1 MVYFVFRFFFFL
13 GTEQTDVWEWWAGK
27 MERKIYMR
35 RKKKHEKERTKHKHI
50 PCNIYIHGIHRLHY
64 GFPSFIYSE
73 QFFFLVSRIFI
84 FFFVRGLFVFFV
96 FQNYYCYFN
105 LACVCVCRAEVVR
118 PLWSFRVCLR
128 RCCDLWLN
136 LPRPMCADVTC
147 MSDRDHVLAINFLFC
162 FASNIYTMRMT
173 KRNRWEEGHEK
184 IVVRVDIFFYITQC
198 DRLQHFFR
206 ITMRDLLTEGVCNSL
221 YFSKS
226 EQDAKRPFS
235 FCCQNIE
242 KKIEKIFE
250 HRKKSVVS
258 GALRHLSNVRS
269 RIRDWSFSMYF
280 GA

>member
-1 MVYFVFRFFFFL
+1 M
-13 GTEQTDVWEWWAGK
+13 
-27 MERKIYMR
+27 
-35 RKKKHEKERTKHKHI
+35 
-50 PCNIYIHGIHRLHY
+50 
-64 GFPSFIYSE
+64 
-73 QFFFLVSRIFI
+73 
-84 FFFVRGLFVFFV
+84 
-96 FQNYYCYFN
+96 
-105 LACVCVCRAEVVR
+105 CRAEVVR

-206 ITMRDLLTEGVCNSL
+206 ITMRDLLTEGICTSL

-226 EQDAKRPFS
+226 EQDAKRPSS